1 MHFVESSF
9 QIRKINAKE
18 RVTFQD
24 EGNHWDAHRET
35 KLVET
40 AETKLNVLSEIGTV
54 FVVLFLTVQ
63 RGLSKENSPL

>member
-1 MHFVESSF
+1 Y
-9 QIRKINAKE
+9 AKE

-24 EGNHWDAHRET
+24 EGNYWDTHRGT

-40 AETKLNVLSEIGTV
+40 AETKLNVLSEIGTL